1 MKRRFSFSELITLI
15 LVSLV
20 SVSVL
25 ILLGAWSFY
34 LSRRNEEDSLRKA
47 MQKVVAERGEEAL
60 LQMAGIPTDQIYY
73 GDGLSLFED
82 ESPSWLYTADEARR
96 IAVYKKCRDSVV
108 QIQLSAELSDSGQ
121 GSGVILSADGYIV
134 TNKHVIGSGSE
145 FSVNFSD
152 GTTATAALVGYD
164 DLTDIAVIKV
174 ASDNKLSPI
183 TLSSSDKLTVGASLY
198 AIGNPF
204 GYTWSLTSGSVS
216 GTDRLVSTSG
226 GNIIPNMIQ
235 TDAMINPGNSGGPL
249 IDARGE
255 MVGLVSSIYST
266 SGTAQGISFAL
277 PSATVR
283 DVAKQIIEN
292 GKVRRGWIDIVSVE
306 LNPQI
311 VAYSKLGVSEGILIS
326 QVVPAGP
333 ADRAGLKGG
342 SERAQYGAS
351 VIYLG
356 GDIIIAIDGKEV
368 KSYTDYF
375 AALFNTQAGD
385 KVDVTVYRKGSFLT
399 IKDVV
404 LVEQSAENTRW
415 IVR

>member
-96 IAVYKKCRDSVV
+96 IAVYKKCWDSVV

-235 TDAMINPGNSGGPL
+235 TDA
-249 IDARGE
+249 
-255 MVGLVSSIYST
+255 
-266 SGTAQGISFAL
+266 
-277 PSATVR
+277 
-283 DVAKQIIEN
+283 
-292 GKVRRGWIDIVSVE
+292 
-306 LNPQI
+306 
-311 VAYSKLGVSEGILIS
+311 
-326 QVVPAGP
+326 
-333 ADRAGLKGG
+333 
-342 SERAQYGAS
+342 
-351 VIYLG
+351 
-356 GDIIIAIDGKEV
+356 
-368 KSYTDYF
+368 
-375 AALFNTQAGD
+375 
-385 KVDVTVYRKGSFLT
+385 
-399 IKDVV
+399 IKDCIKISRIPRIFNVFI
-404 LVEQSAENTRW
+404 QKH
-415 IVR
+415 

>member
-96 IAVYKKCRDSVV
+96 IAVYKKCWDSVV

>member
-96 IAVYKKCRDSVV
+96 IAVYKKCWDSVV

-333 ADRAGLKGG
+333 ADWAGLKGG

>member
-20 SVSVL
+20 SIAIL
-25 ILLGAWSFY
+25 ILLGSWSFY

-47 MQKVVAERGEEAL
+47 MQRVVQERGEEAL

-121 GSGVILSADGYIV
+121 GSGVILSEDGYIV
-134 TNKHVIGSGSE
+134 TNKHVIGSGTE

-164 DLTDIAVIKV
+164 ELTDIAVIKV
-174 ASDNKLSPI
+174 SSDSKLSPI
-183 TLSSSDKLTVGASLY
+183 KLSSADKLTVGTSLY

-216 GTDRLVSTSG
+216 GIDRLVSTSG

-249 IDARGE
+249 LDARGE

-277 PSATVR
+277 PAATVR

-306 LNPQI
+306 LNSQI
-311 VAYSKLGVSEGILIS
+311 VAYSKLGISEGILVS

-356 GDIIIAIDGKEV
+356 GDIITAINGKEIR
-368 KSYTDYF
+368 SYTDYF

-404 LVEQSAENTRW
+404 LVEQSSENTKW